1 MIGRRQFIATVSAS
15 LLASPIAAEAQ
26 KVYRVGMLLQ
36 GSLSALAPGP
46 GILVKALS
54 ESGYIE
60 GRNIVFDRR
69 GAEGKSERFSSLAA
83 ELVALK
89 PDAIVADTTPAA
101 VAAMR
106 ATTTIPIIMMNVA
119 DPIGSGLVSSLARP
133 GGNVTGVADLATDMG
148 VKGVELLHAVAPK
161 TTRLAVLMA
170 DNPAHPPMLK
180 AIQEAARGVGLTV
193 LPTKVGAPEE
203 FEGAFAS
210 MAKQNAGALIIFG
223 GAPLQGTQSQRDKLV
238 ALAMKNKLPTFA
250 RARQWPDSGGLL
262 SYGPPLASRLRLV
275 ATYVEK
281 ILKGAKPGDLPVQQV
296 TEFEL
301 VINLKTA
308 KALGLTIPQS
318 VLIRANEIIE

>member
-1 MIGRRQFIATVSAS
+1 MISRRRFVTTASAS

-26 KVYRVGMLLQ
+26 KVYRVGMLFQ
-36 GSLSALAPGP
+36 GLPSAPGLS
-46 GILVKALS
+46 GILVKTLS
-54 ESGYIE
+54 DSGYIE

-89 PDAIVADTTPAA
+89 PDAIVADTTPA
-101 VAAMR
+101 VIAAMR
-106 ATTTIPIIMMNVA
+106 ATTTIPIVMMNVA
-119 DPIGSGLVSSLARP
+119 DPLTSGLVSSLARP

-161 TTRLAVLMA
+161 TTRLAVLMS

-180 AIQEAARGVGLTV
+180 AIQDAATGVGLTV
-193 LPTKVGAPEE
+193 LPTKVRAPEE

-210 MAKQNAGALIIFG
+210 MVKQNAGALIVLG
-223 GAPLQGTQSQRDKLV
+223 GAPLNSSQSERDKLV
-238 ALAMKNKLPTFA
+238 ALALKNKLPTFA
-250 RARQWPDSGGLL
+250 RARGWPDSGGLL
-262 SYGPPLASRLRLV
+262 SYGPPLAPRLRL
-275 ATYVEK
+275 ATAYVEK

-318 VLIRANEIIE
+318 VLIRANEVIE